1 MLADVTGYV
10 ATLFSMAFI
19 WPQVVRAH
27 RRNTVEGLAPLG
39 QVIGSVAT
47 VLWGVYSY
55 FTERLPG
62 VVSNINMLLALGC
75 LIAIMVRHRVL
86 KALPP
91 IVAVA
96 AATSISLYVGRIS
109 PETVGIAAVI
119 VGTPSILPQFWRAL
133 RSNRLY
139 GVSVPSNLIFLACCV
154 TWFVYGILEKDW
166 ILIFPNLFV
175 IPCALLITTKAARSH
190 RLLHESASLSV

>member
-55 FTERLPG
+55 FT
-62 VVSNINMLLALGC
+62 
-75 LIAIMVRHRVL
+75 
-86 KALPP
+86 
-91 IVAVA
+91 
-96 AATSISLYVGRIS
+96 
-109 PETVGIAAVI
+109 
-119 VGTPSILPQFWRAL
+119 
-133 RSNRLY
+133 
-139 GVSVPSNLIFLACCV
+139 
-154 TWFVYGILEKDW
+154 
-166 ILIFPNLFV
+166 
-175 IPCALLITTKAARSH
+175 
-190 RLLHESASLSV
+190 